1 MQKRIKNHPRKSQQS
16 SFQVTNN
23 VIQLPDYTDKQKI
36 VTKQGLRIVSTV
48 DNNLFSFTM
57 MAEQGEFLRVL
68 SEISGASATTVPAIV
83 AELVAA
89 TSV

>member
-1 MQKRIKNHPRKSQQS
+1 MQKRIKNHPRKSQQT

-48 DNNLFSFTM
+48 DNNLFPQKVSN
-57 MAEQGEFLRVL
+57 
-68 SEISGASATTVPAIV
+68 
-83 AELVAA
+83 
-89 TSV
+89 

>member
-1 MQKRIKNHPRKSQQS
+1 MQKKIKNHPRKSHQT

-48 DNNLFSFTM
+48 DNNLFPQKVSKLAKESSTLKAVINSF
-57 MAEQGEFLRVL
+57 AEYV
-68 SEISGASATTVPAIV
+68 SYGALLT
-83 AELVAA
+83 ENMQ
-89 TSV
+89 